1 MLSVNVTKNH
11 VGEFCSKIRKEKKS
25 VAIVVSFQNTVLH
38 DIFLYY
44 TDYSNYLPR
53 VRPALFHVDN
63 NMILNETKTKAML
76 ATGKW
81 IEKRMNN
88 QQLQV
93 KLNTTEL
100 KQVSSQKL
108 LGVTIDQKLSIDD
121 HINELCNKIC
131 QRIAMLSKIK

>member
-1 MLSVNVTKNH
+1 M
-11 VGEFCSKIRKEKKS
+11 
-25 VAIVVSFQNTVLH
+25 H

-53 VRPALFHVDN
+53 VIWPALFHVDN
-63 NMILNETKTKAML
+63 KMILNETKTKAML

-81 IEKRMNN
+81 IQKRMNN

-100 KQVSSQKL
+100 LKQGGAHKNV
-108 LGVTIDQKLSIDD
+108 
-121 HINELCNKIC
+121 
-131 QRIAMLSKIK
+131 